1 MKKSVLSLFLILSLA
16 LCLLPAAALAE
27 DGPVTWLTVNDVD
40 AFRCDDPGDVLGD
53 GSVSF
58 DRETGVLTLYGA
70 ILNVG
75 LSDPEA
81 DWMEHP
87 AIAFGGELTLRLV
100 GSSTIVSGVHKVMG
114 QNLRDNAICGDS
126 LIVTGEP
133 GASLST
139 NGMISVRS
147 YTQRSGTVAA
157 VISNDHG
164 TIAKWGLYVNES
176 LRMEGGT
183 LTAVTVGT
191 NRHGAVMLD
200 GQNTIALAGGAALYE
215 GNAAPGAE
223 VSKLTY
229 STGLT
234 STTKDYI
241 RIELPDTKTASA
253 TNDSPVTGTAYAAEQ
268 QVELDGRMIVLPA
281 YALKNEKGDPTN
293 YVRLRDLAWLLDGT
307 LGQFDVT
314 WSAETG
320 IGLIARHPYESPN
333 GTEGNVPFTG
343 DQPYTAYTG
352 TTTVNGQ
359 PRSLDAFQI
368 TWEGGGHTYYKL
380 RDLGKALGF
389 NVGWTAARGLF
400 IETDNPYTDTN

>member
-1 MKKSVLSLFLILSLA
+1 MMKKRLFLFLVLCLF
-16 LCLLPAAALAE
+16 LCLLPGTALAE
-27 DGPVTWLTVNDVD
+27 DGPVTWLRVNDVD
-40 AFRCDDPGDVLGD
+40 VLRCEHPEDVLGD

-58 DRETGVLTLYGA
+58 DRETGILTLNNAVLTQG
-70 ILNVG
+70 V
-75 LSDPEA
+75 SDPAEE
-81 DWMEHP
+81 WMEYP
-87 AIAFGGELTLRLV
+87 AIGFSGSLTLHLK
-100 GSSTIVSGVHKVMG
+100 GSNTIVSDTHTVMG
-114 QNLRDNAICGDS
+114 KSLRDNAICGDE
-126 LIVTGEP
+126 LTVTGEP
-133 GASLST
+133 GATLSA
-139 NGMISVRS
+139 NGMINVRS
-147 YTQRSGTVAA
+147 YTQRSGSVA
-157 VISNDHG
+157 VILSNDHG
-164 TIAKWGLYVNES
+164 KITKWGMYVNGALCMKGGS
-176 LRMEGGT
+176 LVLASVGKTKGGA
-183 LTAVTVGT
+183 L
-191 NRHGAVMLD
+191 MLED
-200 GQNTIALAGGAALYE
+200 RDALEIAPGAALYE
-215 GNAAPGAE
+215 GSSTPGTKVE
-223 VSKLTY
+223 KLTL
-229 STGLT
+229 TGSLT
-234 STTKDYI
+234 WNTRDYI
-241 RIELPDTKTASA
+241 RIELPDAMALAFGSI
-253 TNDSPVTGTAYAAEQ
+253 PVKGTAYAADQ
-268 QVELDGRMIVLPA
+268 AVELDGRQITLPA
-281 YALKNEKGDPTN
+281 YALKDEKGDPTN